1 MTVKI
6 GFLVP
11 RAPVDDPTRVA
22 LGRVVNSNG
31 RPLRDAVVFSE
42 GVNTIMD
49 GRPASMY
56 GTPEGLE
63 PVAVTNENGEFELA
77 HSQKTSGIL
86 VKVEARGMAPKVIAI
101 PTAGERRP

>member
-63 PVAVTNENGEFELA
+63 PVAVTNENGEFEPA
-77 HSQKTSGIL
+77 YPQKTSGIL
-86 VKVEARGMAPKVIAI
+86 VLRW
-101 PTAGERRP
+101 RPAAWPRK